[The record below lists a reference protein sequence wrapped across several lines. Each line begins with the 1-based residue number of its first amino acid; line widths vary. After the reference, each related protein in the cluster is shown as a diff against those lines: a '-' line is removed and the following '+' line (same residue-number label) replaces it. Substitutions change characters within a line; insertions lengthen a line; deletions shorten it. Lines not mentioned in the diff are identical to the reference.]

1 MSNSDLIQLPGR
13 WKRCQR
19 LALLANGKIY
29 MICMAQYILGLDVQS
44 MSLFSIQLPK
54 GVEYEY
60 DANIALSHAEG
71 SGFCLVQVRR
81 FQISVWRYTMDY
93 SNTGNWE
100 LIDTISLRQVF
111 GPNADPTW
119 WSLGA
124 DVRVAVVGDNGDFVF
139 FRYRTKS
146 STSIF
151 QAGQWRKCMS

>member
-1 MSNSDLIQLPGR
+1 MILEYMYEPNSCSRATLCD
-13 WKRCQR
+13 
-19 LALLANGKIY
+19 
-29 MICMAQYILGLDVQS
+29 
-44 MSLFSIQLPK
+44 
-54 GVEYEY
+54 
-60 DANIALSHAEG
+60 
-71 SGFCLVQVRR
+71 
-81 FQISVWRYTMDY
+81 
-93 SNTGNWE
+93 WE
-100 LIDTISLRQVF
+100 LIDTISLHQVF